1 MTYTVVW
8 RPAAEEK
15 LAALWT
21 EADDRRAVTGAAN
34 SIDSMLRV
42 DPLDAGESRV
52 ANIRILTVPPLS
64 VYYDVHEDDRL
75 VATWAVWQRRVR

>member
-21 EADDRRAVTGAAN
+21 EADDRRAITSAAN
-34 SIDSMLRV
+34 SIDTMLRA

-52 ANIRILTVPPLS
+52 ANIRILVIPPLS

-75 VATWAVWQRRVR
+75 VAVWRRSTR

>member
-8 RPAAEEK
+8 RAAAEEK
-15 LAALWT
+15 LAAIWA
-21 EADDRRAVTGAAN
+21 EADDRRLATNAVN
-34 SIDSMLRV
+34 SIDSMLRA

-52 ANIRILTVPPLS
+52 GNIRILMVPPLS

-75 VATWAVWQRRVR
+75 VAIWAVWQGKKL